1 MQRRLLLYI
10 ILVTGILVL
19 SIFFPVSLEILL
31 ILNLFLL
38 LVLGVSRLFLKSSDF
53 NLSIKNIDHSNP
65 MVSIHIPCRNEPVS
79 VVKKAIMAAYA
90 QDYKNLEIIVLS
102 NNTRY
107 EQLYQPVKW
116 LVNTLNDKVKFYHID
131 DIKGYKA
138 GALNM
143 CNKLTSSEAKYV
155 FILNCDYVL
164 ESDAISTA
172 VSDIENTGVALLQY
186 PKYYYNS
193 DPEDGIYQDIE
204 HYNNVYSRGSNSYF
218 SSLPLG
224 SLTLIRKSALDDVGG
239 WPVSSITENTSLGV
253 RLLLK
258 GYNSLFVSRQIGKGS
273 LPNSYEA
280 LKTQRSR
287 WIFGN
292 IQSLKEVFTLK
303 GSLRVK
309 GYLII
314 QLTAWMNFL
323 GLPIICLL
331 LASSLVLFGMD
342 TNFSLVIYL
351 SVISLFLQA
360 LFKYVLFL
368 KSSNGNSRLAN
379 SGFLAH
385 LATAELG
392 AYVWWR
398 YFLNSTM
405 PFMVRNKFKV
415 TDKIELRDLSLPL
428 VLIFCCAVLQ
438 FTGYESASAILAVFF
453 TLYFGAKIFLLYE
466 LSSLNSRTESSYNQT
481 GL

>member
-1 MQRRLLLYI
+1 MQRRLLLSI

-79 VVKKAIMAAYA
+79 VVKKAIKAAYA

-323 GLPIICLL
+323 GLPILCLL

>member
-1 MQRRLLLYI
+1 MQKRLLLFI

-116 LVNTLNDKVKFYHID
+116 LVNTLNDRVKFYHID

>member
-1 MQRRLLLYI
+1 MQKRLLLFI

-428 VLIFCCAVLQ
+428 ILIFCCAVLQ

>member
-1 MQRRLLLYI
+1 MQKRLLLFI

-79 VVKKAIMAAYA
+79 VVKKAIKAAYA

-323 GLPIICLL
+323 GLPILCLL

-428 VLIFCCAVLQ
+428 ILIFCCAVLQ

>member
-1 MQRRLLLYI
+1 
-10 ILVTGILVL
+10 
-19 SIFFPVSLEILL
+19 
-31 ILNLFLL
+31 
-38 LVLGVSRLFLKSSDF
+38 
-53 NLSIKNIDHSNP
+53 

-428 VLIFCCAVLQ
+428 ILIFCCAVLQ

>member
-1 MQRRLLLYI
+1 MRKSLLLFI
-10 ILVTGILVL
+10 ILVAGIVVL
-19 SIFFPVSLEILL
+19 STFFPVSLEILL
-31 ILNLFLL
+31 MLNLLL
-38 LVLGVSRLFLKSSDF
+38 LIVLGISRLSLKSLDF
-53 NLSIKNIDHSNP
+53 KLSVKKIDHNDP
-65 MVSIHIPCRNEPVS
+65 MVSIHIPCCNEPVS
-79 VVKKAIMAAYA
+79 VVKKAIQAAYA
-90 QDYKNLEIIVLS
+90 QDYENLEIIVLS

-107 EQLYQPVKW
+107 EQLYRPIKW
-116 LVNTLNDKVKFYHID
+116 LVHSLSDRVKFYHID
-131 DIKGYKA
+131 DVKGYKA

-143 CNKLTSSEAKYV
+143 CNKLTNSEAKYV
-155 FILNCDYVL
+155 FILNCDYIL
-164 ESDAISTA
+164 EPNAISTA

-186 PKYYYNS
+186 PKFYYNG
-193 DPEDGIYQDIE
+193 DKEDGVYQDFE
-204 HYNNVYSRGSNSYF
+204 HYKNVYSKGSNSYF

-224 SLTLIRKSALDDVGG
+224 SLTMIRKSALDDVGG

-258 GYNSLFVSRQIGKGS
+258 GYNSLFVSRKIGKGS

-292 IQSLKEVFTLK
+292 IQSLKEVFSIK
-303 GSLRVK
+303 GSLKVK

-323 GLPIICLL
+323 GLPVICLL
-331 LASSLVLFGMD
+331 LASILVLLGVQA
-342 TNFSLVIYL
+342 NFSLVIYL

-360 LFKYVLFL
+360 LFKYILFF
-368 KSSNGNSRLAN
+368 KSSNGDSKLAN

-415 TDKIELRDLSLPL
+415 TDKIEVKDLSLPL
-428 VLIFCCAVLQ
+428 ILIFCCAVLQ

-453 TLYFGAKIFLLYE
+453 TLFFGAKIFLFYE
-466 LSSLNSRTESSYNQT
+466 LSSLNSRMESSYNQT
-481 GL
+481 SL

>member
-1 MQRRLLLYI
+1 
-10 ILVTGILVL
+10 
-19 SIFFPVSLEILL
+19 
-31 ILNLFLL
+31 
-38 LVLGVSRLFLKSSDF
+38 
-53 NLSIKNIDHSNP
+53 